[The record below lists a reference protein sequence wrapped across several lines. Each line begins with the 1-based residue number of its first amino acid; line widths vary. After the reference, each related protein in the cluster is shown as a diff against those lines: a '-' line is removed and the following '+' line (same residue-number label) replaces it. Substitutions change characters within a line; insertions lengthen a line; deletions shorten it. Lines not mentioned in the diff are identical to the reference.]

1 MSSSGGRSRISQ
13 RRSTKNKKDRTLRVR
28 NRGARERALIEAAA
42 KLFADQ
48 GYEHTTTREIAA
60 KAGCAEGLISR
71 YFQGKAGLLK
81 KLIELQVSRAQAISP
96 PFPATIQE
104 EIRRLVHEEVDRF
117 VSDREFMKM
126 IVPQIIIDPSLG
138 QHLSQI
144 SDQRTQ
150 TIVDRLRNYKETAS
164 FSIDELIAFA
174 LALTGIGSVLG
185 FWRPVALGLEGE
197 EMRKTTTSMA
207 EILSRI
213 V

>member
-71 YFQGKAGLLK
+71 YFQGKAGLLQ
-81 KLIELQVSRAQAISP
+81 KLIELQVSRAQAASP
-96 PFPATIQE
+96 PLAPTIQE

-117 VSDREFMKM
+117 VGDREFMKM

-138 QHLSQI
+138 RHLSQV
-144 SDQRTQ
+144 SDQRIQ
-150 TIVDRLRNYKETAS
+150 IIVERLRNYKECTS
-164 FSIDELIAFA
+164 FSNDQLAAFA
-174 LALTGIGSVLG
+174 LALTGIGSLLG
-185 FWRPVALGLEGE
+185 FWRPVALGMESE
-197 EMRKTTTSMA
+197 ETKRVTTSMA
-207 EILSRI
+207 EVLSRA